1 MANNKNDETK
11 KVGVNEL
18 LEYVDKVFPQYGTK
32 DQGKL
37 IYLLNWA
44 YDLDETEKIF
54 RYCNTCDS
62 FEHIGAVANLYSYLK
77 SHEFDDDVFV
87 ALVAD
92 YYGNT
97 RKVETLN
104 ELINSLRSDL
114 SIDRI
119 KAIVHEF
126 ASCEELIVAALKA
139 SRYIMDRKMDSDL
152 HDLILVCKSREA
164 MKLTITLYKRGST
177 CEEII
182 SKLYRY
188 KRNGESQVMAL
199 KQENL
204 KRIVAGTI
212 RNDVEFCI

>member
-18 LEYVDKVFPQYGTK
+18 LEYVDKVFPQYSTK
-32 DQGKL
+32 DKGKM
-37 IYLLNWA
+37 IYLLNWT
-44 YDLDETEKIF
+44 YDLDETKKIF
-54 RYCNTCDS
+54 RYCNKCDS

-114 SIDRI
+114 GIDRI

-139 SRYIMDRKMDSDL
+139 SRRIMDTHQDSDL
-152 HDLILVCKSREA
+152 YNLILMSKSKGA
-164 MKLTITLYKRGST
+164 MIASLELYQRGS
-177 CEEII
+177 CYEEIAAI
-182 SKLYRY
+182 LIRYRH
-188 KRNGESQVMAL
+188 NGDSQTKAL
-199 KQENL
+199 KQEIL
-204 KRIVAGTI
+204 KRRIAGTV
-212 RNDVEFCI
+212 RDNFKYYV